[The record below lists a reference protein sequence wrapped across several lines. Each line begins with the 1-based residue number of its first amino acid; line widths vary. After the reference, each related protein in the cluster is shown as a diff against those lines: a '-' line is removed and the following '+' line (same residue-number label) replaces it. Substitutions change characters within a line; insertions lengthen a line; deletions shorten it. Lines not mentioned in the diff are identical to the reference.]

1 LRDRALEEA
10 IGVAKERV
18 GVRMS
23 SSRGIRLFVGSSPG
37 EESRSK
43 KPSTFWVEFD
53 IGAGISEFRGGEG
66 TLV

>member
-43 KPSTFWVEFD
+43 KPSTFWVEF
-53 IGAGISEFRGGEG
+53 E
-66 TLV
+66 